1 MAFLAVL
8 NSYRICTFARNMNF
22 MKYICT
28 FLLVFVMSG
37 AFAQNEIPA
46 TESGK
51 RVNSAQEKLSKAKM
65 SPFGGINAK
74 NIGPTVMSGRVVDL
88 KVNPKDHHIF
98 YVAYASG
105 GLWKTINNGASFEPL
120 FDQEMVMTIGAF
132 DINWETNEIWL
143 GTGEVNS
150 SRSSYA
156 GVGMFHSSDDGE
168 TWSFKGLEDSH
179 HIGRVI
185 IHPTS
190 PETVYV
196 AALGH
201 LYSDNQERGLFKT
214 TNSGESW
221 EKVLSISE
229 KTGIVECI
237 MDPKDPETLYA
248 SSWQRTRR
256 AWDFTESGLESSI
269 YKTTD
274 GGKTWSN
281 LLDNKNG
288 FPHTEGTGRIGLSMA
303 YQGDQSLLY
312 ALVDNYDRREP
323 EEKESKTDQITK
335 DQLKSM
341 SKEDFLKLDSDKVE
355 KYLRSNYFP
364 ERYTS
369 EGVTEDIKT
378 GKVKVADL
386 ATYLEDANRLLF
398 DTPVKG
404 AELYISNDQ
413 GQTWAKTH
421 DEYLDRVY
429 NSYGYYFGLVQAAPS
444 NPEVVYIA
452 GVPILRSDDGGKTFE
467 NMNKANVHADHHA
480 LWVNPKNHLHLINGN
495 DGGINISYDGGEN
508 WFKCNNPSVG
518 QFYAIQVDNAEP
530 YNVFGG
536 LQDNGVWYGSNQ
548 YEESIRWHQ
557 SGQYPYK
564 SIMGGD
570 GMQIAVDT
578 RTNETVYTGFQFGNY
593 YRINLNTGER
603 KYVTPSHELGDSPY
617 RWNWQTPVGLSSH
630 NRDILYMGA
639 NKLMRSMNQ
648 GNEFVAISDD
658 LTRGGRK
665 GDVAYGTLTS
675 FSESPLKFGL
685 IYTGSDDGM
694 VYRTDDG
701 GATWID
707 ITDGLPGEFWVS
719 RIQASSHDLDR
730 VFVTLNGYRWDNFES
745 MTYVSDNR
753 GKTWRKIGLDLP
765 LEPVNVILEDPMFE
779 TLLYVGTDHGT
790 YISTDAGASFNILS
804 NSIPLVAV
812 HDLVI
817 QEREKDL
824 LVGTHGRS
832 IYQLDLEPIYSVQG
846 RSEELVVQ
854 NELKGRV
861 RDSWGNKNWL
871 RKFNEPESKLYV
883 YHPEG
888 ATLDVTLKAED
899 GTIIRKDSWEV
910 KAGFQ
915 DYGFDYTWDKEMEK
929 AFRKSL
935 DQKEKFEAKENGQYY
950 LVEGKYTL
958 EFSDGKQTAITS
970 IELK

>member
-1 MAFLAVL
+1 
-8 NSYRICTFARNMNF
+8 
-22 MKYICT
+22 
-28 FLLVFVMSG
+28 MSG
-37 AFAQNEIPA
+37 AFAQNEIHA

-65 SPFGGINAK
+65 SPFGGLNAK

-156 GVGMFHSSDDGE
+156 GVGMFHSSDDGK

-201 LYSDNQERGLFKT
+201 LYSDNQDRGLFKT

-303 YQGDQSLLY
+303 YQGDQSFLY
-312 ALVDNYDRREP
+312 ALVDNYDRRKS
-323 EEKESKTDQITK
+323 EEKDSKTDHITK

-341 SKEDFLKLDSDKVE
+341 SKDDFLKLDSDKVE

-364 ERYTS
+364 EKYTG
-369 EGVTEDIKT
+369 EGVTDDIKT
-378 GKVKVADL
+378 GKLKVADL

-404 AELYISNDQ
+404 AELYVSNDD

-429 NSYGYYFGLVQAAPS
+429 NSYGYYFGLVEAAPS

-480 LWVNPKNHLHLINGN
+480 LWVNPLNHLHLINGN

-536 LQDNGVWYGSNQ
+536 LQDNGVWYGSNE

-578 RTNETVYTGFQFGNY
+578 RTNETVYTGYQFGNY
-593 YRINLNTGER
+593 FRINLNTGER

-617 RWNWQTPVGLSSH
+617 RWNWQTPIALSSH
-630 NRDILYMGA
+630 NQDILYMGA

-648 GNEFVAISDD
+648 GNDFVAISGD

-701 GATWID
+701 GATWLD
-707 ITDGLPGEFWVS
+707 LTAGLPGEFWVS
-719 RIQASSHDLDR
+719 RIQASSHNLDR
-730 VFVTLNGYRWDNFES
+730 VFLSLNGYRWDNFES
-745 MTYVSDNR
+745 MVYVSDDR

-779 TLLYVGTDHGT
+779 SILYVGTDHGT
-790 YISTDAGASFNILS
+790 YISTDDGASFSILS

-824 LVGTHGRS
+824 LIGTHGRS
-832 IYQLDLEPIYSVQG
+832 IYKLDLEPIYSVQG
-846 RSEELVVQ
+846 KSDELVAQ
-854 NELKGRV
+854 EEQKGRV

-888 ATLDVTLKAED
+888 ATLDVVLKTED
-899 GTIIRKDSWEV
+899 GTIIRKDSWVV

-915 DYGFDYTWDKEMEK
+915 DYVFDYTWDKEMEK
-929 AFRKSL
+929 EFRKSL

-958 EFSDGKQTAITS
+958 EFSDGKQTTITS